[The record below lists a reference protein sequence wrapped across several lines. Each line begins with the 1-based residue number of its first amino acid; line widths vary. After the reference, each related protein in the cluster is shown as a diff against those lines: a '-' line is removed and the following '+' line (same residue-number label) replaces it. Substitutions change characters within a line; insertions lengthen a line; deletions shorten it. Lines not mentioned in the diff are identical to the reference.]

1 MANPRTIA
9 RLEARIHERAAY
21 CLQFEVKDP
30 RAGFITIT
38 GVELSKDI
46 TSGKIMWSV
55 LGDDSDRSKAEHM
68 LQHAAGY
75 IQRQVAG
82 VLELRRMPHLRWVYD
97 PRHENAQAI
106 DTLIKEAR
114 ARDREINPALAQEEA
129 VEAVLDEAA
138 EADDDDGGDLEDGE
152 LDDADPFE
160 DEEGSYDDDASD
172 GGASETGPAKPA
184 R

>member
-1 MANPRTIA
+1 MAHPRTIA

-21 CLQFEVKDP
+21 CLQFEVRDP
-30 RAGFITIT
+30 RAGFITVT

-68 LQHAAGY
+68 LEHAAGF

-97 PRHENAQAI
+97 PRHENAQELDA
-106 DTLIKEAR
+106 LIKEAR
-114 ARDREINPALAQEEA
+114 ARDRQINPALAREDA
-129 VEAVLDEAA
+129 VEAVLDA
-138 EADDDDGGDLEDGE
+138 ESGDEEGEDLEDGDG
-152 LDDADPFE
+152 DDDSFAEND
-160 DEEGSYDDDASD
+160 EGSADDEASD
-172 GGASETGPAKPA
+172 GDAPRSGPATPA

>member
-1 MANPRTIA
+1 MRAEPIPMANPRTIA

-114 ARDREINPALAQEEA
+114 ARDREINPALAQEEVA
-129 VEAVLDEAA
+129 EAA
-138 EADDDDGGDLEDGE
+138 LEAGADEDHDDELGDDVGGDDWDDDEPLDDDLEASPDDG
-152 LDDADPFE
+152 AP
-160 DEEGSYDDDASD
+160 
-172 GGASETGPAKPA
+172 P
-184 R
+184 RH

>member
-1 MANPRTIA
+1 MAHPRTIA

-21 CLQFEVKDP
+21 CLQFEVRDP
-30 RAGFITIT
+30 RAGFITVT

-55 LGDDSDRSKAEHM
+55 LGDDADRSKAEHM
-68 LQHAAGY
+68 LEHAAGY

-97 PRHENAQAI
+97 PRHENAQEL

-129 VEAVLDEAA
+129 VEAALDAADA
-138 EADDDDGGDLEDGE
+138 EADDDEGNDLEDIDVDGDP
-152 LDDADPFE
+152 DDDEPLE
-160 DEEGSYDDDASD
+160 DEEGSGDGDAS
-172 GGASETGPAKPA
+172 GGGSAKPV